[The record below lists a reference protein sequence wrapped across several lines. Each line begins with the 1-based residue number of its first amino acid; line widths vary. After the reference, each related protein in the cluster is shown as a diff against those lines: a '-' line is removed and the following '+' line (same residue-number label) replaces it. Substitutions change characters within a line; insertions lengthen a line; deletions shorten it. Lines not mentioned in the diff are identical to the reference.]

1 MDGLGKGLERITVA
15 MAGEE
20 LIDAIR
26 RREEKLT
33 RSENLTMKFLEVCLY
48 FCVVSY
54 KYRIKIEVYI
64 YMLRLANNI
73 IDYVDVW
80 MCDSGKRRLPSH
92 CEEINSTKNSQQ

>member
-33 RSENLTMKFLEVCLY
+33 RAENLTMKFLEVCL
-48 FCVVSY
+48 C
-54 KYRIKIEVYI
+54 
-64 YMLRLANNI
+64 
-73 IDYVDVW
+73 
-80 MCDSGKRRLPSH
+80 
-92 CEEINSTKNSQQ
+92 